1 MPEPTTI
8 SRNSPHPAH
17 WPALDNTVRAPP
29 RNRGSLGGIQ
39 GGVTS
44 YPGVTSVLSV
54 FVRAFQTPDLRKKL
68 LFTGAMIVLFRFGA
82 KLPALGISERNVAYC
97 SRLSSSG
104 GVFAILNLLSGNS
117 LLHLTVFAIGIL
129 PYITA
134 SIIVQM
140 LTQVIPRLETLRK
153 QGQAGQAKITQYTRY
168 VTVGLGLVYAV
179 VYVQAAR
186 TGAAFSGSGCG
197 PAFHPLIPDPGPLMI
212 GTILVTMVSGTAVI
226 MWMGEMITDRGVG
239 NGMSVLMFTSI
250 MAVIPGEIEQIYLVK
265 HFFYAAAAVLVII
278 VVTTLIVFVEQGQR
292 RIPVQYAKRIAGRRV
307 YGGASTFIP
316 VKVNQAGVV
325 PVIFASSLLE
335 MPQLTVLMFGH
346 QEHPQGWVT
355 WIDRNLD
362 PALLVSPYVYFLM
375 FFALI
380 LGFSF
385 FYVSI
390 TFNPG
395 ELSDNIRKYG
405 GFVPGIRPGTPTS
418 GYLRYVL
425 GRLTAPGSVYLALV
439 AMFPLFALDKI
450 GLGQDLLLSGVS
462 LLIMVSVG
470 LDTVKQIQSQLEQHS
485 YQGFLR

>member
-1 MPEPTTI
+1 M
-8 SRNSPHPAH
+8 
-17 WPALDNTVRAPP
+17 
-29 RNRGSLGGIQ
+29 
-39 GGVTS
+39 TS
-44 YPGVTSVLSV
+44 YRSTASALGA
-54 FVRAFQTPDLRKKL
+54 FARAFRTPDLRKKL
-68 LFTGAMIVLFRFGA
+68 LFSGAMIVLFRFGA
-82 KLPALGISERNVAYC
+82 NLPAPGISERNVSYC
-97 SRLSSSG
+97 SRLTSST
-104 GVFAILNLLSGNS
+104 GVFPILNLLSGNS
-117 LLHLTVFAIGIL
+117 LLHLTVFAVGIL

-153 QGQAGQAKITQYTRY
+153 DGQAGQAKITQYTRY

-197 PAFHPLIPDPGPLMI
+197 PAFRPLIPDPNPVTI
-212 GTILVTMVSGTAVI
+212 GTMVITMVSGTTVI
-226 MWMGEMITDRGVG
+226 MWMGELITDRGVG

-250 MAVIPGEIEQIYLVK
+250 VAVIPGEIEQIYTTK
-265 HFFYAAAAVLVII
+265 GIWYAAAAVAVII
-278 VVTTLIVFVEQGQR
+278 AVTTLIVFIEQGQR
-292 RIPVQYAKRIAGRRV
+292 RVPVQYAKRITGRRV

-335 MPQLTVLMFGH
+335 MPQLAVSMFGD
-346 QEHPQGWVT
+346 QQHPQGWVS

-362 PALLVSPYVYFLM
+362 PALLVSPYVYFLA

-380 LGFSF
+380 GGFTF

-390 TFNPG
+390 TFNPD

-405 GFVPGIRPGTPTS
+405 GFVPGIRPGTPTAAQ
-418 GYLRYVL
+418 LKYVL
-425 GRLTAPGSVYLALV
+425 NRLTTPGSVYLALV
-439 AMFPLFALDKI
+439 AMFPLVVLAKI
-450 GLGQDLLLSGVS
+450 GLGQDLQLSGVS
-462 LLIMVSVG
+462 LLIMVGVG

>member
-1 MPEPTTI
+1 
-8 SRNSPHPAH
+8 
-17 WPALDNTVRAPP
+17 VR
-29 RNRGSLGGIQ
+29 
-39 GGVTS
+39 S
-44 YPGVTSVLSV
+44 YRSELPVLSV
-54 FVRAFQTPDLRKKL
+54 FVRAVRTPDLRKKL
-68 LFTGAMIVLFRFGA
+68 LFTGAMIVLFRFGSN
-82 KLPALGISERNVAYC
+82 LPAPGISEQNVSYC
-97 SRLSSSG
+97 SAMSRSG

-153 QGQAGQAKITQYTRY
+153 DGQAGQAKITQYTRY

-179 VYVQAAR
+179 TYVQAAR

-197 PAFHPLIPDPGPLMI
+197 PAFHPLIPDPTPLTI
-212 GTILVTMVSGTAVI
+212 GTMVITMVSGTAVI
-226 MWMGEMITDRGVG
+226 MWMGELITDRGVG

-250 MAVIPGEIEQIYLVK
+250 IAVIPGEIEQIYLVK
-265 HFFYAAAAVLVII
+265 HIFYAAAAVAVII
-278 VVTTLIVFVEQGQR
+278 AVTTLIVFIEQGQR
-292 RIPVQYAKRIAGRRV
+292 RIPVQYAKRITGRKV

-335 MPQLTVLMFGH
+335 MPQLAVSMFGH
-346 QEHPQGWVT
+346 QQHPQGWVG
-355 WIDRNLD
+355 WVDRNLD
-362 PALLVSPYVYFLM
+362 PALLAAPYVYFGV
-375 FFALI
+375 FFGLI
-380 LGFSF
+380 LGFTF

-390 TFNPG
+390 TFNPD
-395 ELSDNIRKYG
+395 ELSDNIRRYG
-405 GFVPGIRPGTPTS
+405 GFVPGIRPGTPTAAH
-418 GYLRYVL
+418 LKFVL
-425 GRLTAPGSVYLALV
+425 NRLTVPGGIYLALV
-439 AMFPLFALDKI
+439 AMFPLVALDKI

>member
-1 MPEPTTI
+1 
-8 SRNSPHPAH
+8 
-17 WPALDNTVRAPP
+17 
-29 RNRGSLGGIQ
+29 
-39 GGVTS
+39 VTS
-44 YPGVTSVLSV
+44 YRSALPVLSV
-54 FVRAFQTPDLRKKL
+54 FVRAFRTPDLRKKL
-68 LFTGAMIVLFRFGA
+68 LFTGAMIVLFRFGSN
-82 KLPALGISERNVAYC
+82 LPAPGISEQNVSYC
-97 SRLSSSG
+97 SRTSSSG

-153 QGQAGQAKITQYTRY
+153 DGQAGQAKITQYTRY

-179 VYVQAAR
+179 AYVQAAR

-197 PAFHPLIPDPGPLMI
+197 PAFHPLIPNPTPVTI
-212 GTILVTMVSGTAVI
+212 GTMMITMVSGTAVI
-226 MWMGEMITDRGVG
+226 MWMGELITDRGVG

-250 MAVIPGEIEQIYLVK
+250 VAVIPGEIEQIYLVK

-278 VVTTLIVFVEQGQR
+278 AVTTLIVFIEQGQR
-292 RIPVQYAKRIAGRRV
+292 RIPVQYAKRITGRRV
-307 YGGASTFIP
+307 YGGGSTFIP

-335 MPQLTVLMFGH
+335 MPQLAVPVFGH
-346 QEHPQGWVT
+346 QQHLQGWVT

-362 PALLVSPYVYFLM
+362 PALLVAPYVYFLA
-375 FFALI
+375 FFGLI
-380 LGFSF
+380 GGFTF

-390 TFNPG
+390 TFNPA
-395 ELSDNIRKYG
+395 ELSDNIRKHG
-405 GFVPGIRPGTPTS
+405 GFVPGIRPGTPTAAH
-418 GYLRYVL
+418 LKYVL
-425 GRLTAPGSVYLALV
+425 SRLTAPGSVYLALV
-439 AMFPLFALDKI
+439 AMLPLVALDKI

-485 YQGFLR
+485 YEGFLR